1 MNRSDGECVDFA
13 GGPILKN
20 ADTNTAKFDPGDNI
34 VVGIE
39 RSAARELK
47 FDSLDLKWLLRGS
60 SFGELMAE
68 NP

>member
-47 FDSLDLKWLLRGS
+47 FDSLDLK
-60 SFGELMAE
+60 
-68 NP
+68 